1 MFNNIGNMNITQ
13 TTLTCKSASIKSFK
27 CPDIGVG
34 NIVPNWWYTKILTTG
49 GKSDTMAIALLSD
62 LWFLY
67 RFTGEEEHQKDYDY
81 FCKKFNL
88 SRYQVREAFIRL
100 EALGL
105 MKRSI
110 GTIIIQGRKI
120 ANILFVT
127 LNVKKL
133 LEMTPSYLRPES
145 DDEGNNKDQNQ
156 GSIFFR
162 SRVGD
167 SKNNDSKVLGAKMVK
182 NNLEANRFTKSRFSK
197 NSFEEEKS
205 PQTTVVPAV
214 RGFNLASF
222 YPLSQPETAK
232 LKQLCGREFSGNAIK
247 EILLSISKRLANC
260 FFKSKKSL
268 MGVTV

>member
-1 MFNNIGNMNITQ
+1 MNITQ
-13 TTLTCKSASIKSFK
+13 TTSTCKPASIKSFK
-27 CPDIGVG
+27 CPDIGTG
-34 NIVPNWWYTKILTTG
+34 NIVPNWWYAKILTAS

-67 RFTGEEEHQKDYDY
+67 RSTGEEEHQKDYDY

-133 LEMTPSYLRPES
+133 LEMTPSYLRSES
-145 DDEGNNKDQNQ
+145 DDDGNNNDQNQ
-156 GSIFFR
+156 ESIFFE

-167 SKNNDSKVLGAKMVK
+167 SENKVSKVLGTKMVK
-182 NNLEANRFTKSRFSK
+182 NNLEENRFTKANFSK
-197 NSFEEEKS
+197 NSALQKKLI
-205 PQTTVVPAV
+205 QTIAV
-214 RGFNLASF
+214 FHVTGFILASF
-222 YPLSQPETAK
+222 YPLSHPETLK
-232 LKQLCGREFSGNAIK
+232 LKQLCGCKFSGNAIN
-247 EILLSISKRLANC
+247 EILLNMSKRLTNC

-268 MGVTV
+268 INYMTT

>member
-1 MFNNIGNMNITQ
+1 MNITQ
-13 TTLTCKSASIKSFK
+13 TTSTCKPASIKSFK
-27 CPDIGVG
+27 CPDIGTG

-67 RFTGEEEHQKDYDY
+67 GSTGEEEHQKDYDY

-156 GSIFFR
+156 ESIFFE

-167 SKNNDSKVLGAKMVK
+167 SENKDSKVLGAKLVK
-182 NNLEANRFTKSRFSK
+182 NNLEENRFTKSGFSK
-197 NSFEEEKS
+197 NSALEEK
-205 PQTTVVPAV
+205 PIQTIDVFPIT
-214 RGFNLASF
+214 GFSLASF
-222 YPLSQPETAK
+222 YPLSQAETVK
-232 LKQLCGREFSGNAIK
+232 LKQQCARGFSGNAIN
-247 EILLSISKRLANC
+247 EILLNMSKRLANC